1 MRLIGQ
7 GLARWRAG
15 VRDQPWARHMH
26 DTCLNSCRDAKGGPR
41 WWSVPIQ
48 PTPRA
53 PGVGNLVLVRARE
66 AVECF
71 LPEDEIRKLDRD
83 LRILIASNG
92 TLTRT
97 LGIVADDEVVVQIV
111 EQHVHGAA
119 PQISGLEQL
128 PGGRI
133 LQRRILLNGRSSGR
147 SFVAAESLVAVDLL
161 PPAITTA
168 LLETERPIGE
178 VMAASALETFKEA
191 ADVWVGRPPDWLAL
205 AGYQTSEPTIVA
217 RRYRV
222 ISDGQP
228 AIIITEYFLRDDF
241 QKSSVT

>member
-1 MRLIGQ
+1 MTSETHQLA
-7 GLARWRAG
+7 GLGFSAG
-15 VRDQPWARHMH
+15 
-26 DTCLNSCRDAKGGPR
+26 
-41 WWSVPIQ
+41 
-48 PTPRA
+48 
-53 PGVGNLVLVRARE
+53 RE
-66 AVECF
+66 AIERC
-71 LPEDEIRKLDRD
+71 LPDDDIRKLARD

-92 TLTRT
+92 TLTRI
-97 LGIVADDEVVVQIV
+97 LGTVADDEIVVQIV
-111 EQHVHGAA
+111 EQHVHSVV
-119 PQISGLEQL
+119 PQIPGLDQL

-161 PPAITTA
+161 PSAITTT

-205 AGYQTSEPTIVA
+205 AVCEIPEPTIVA

-241 QKSSVT
+241 QKAR

>member
-1 MRLIGQ
+1 M
-7 GLARWRAG
+7 
-15 VRDQPWARHMH
+15 VRGCTRPSVGATYAQHLLKLVPGRERGAKEVVGA
-26 DTCLNSCRDAKGGPR
+26 DTTNAESSGRCESRPGG
-41 WWSVPIQ
+41 
-48 PTPRA
+48 
-53 PGVGNLVLVRARE
+53 ARE

-71 LPEDEIRKLDRD
+71 LREDEIRKLDRD
-83 LRILIASNG
+83 LRILIASDG
-92 TLTRT
+92 TLTRI

-111 EQHVHGAA
+111 EQHVHAAA

-161 PPAITTA
+161 PAAITTT

-178 VMAASALETFKEA
+178 IMAASALETFKEA
-191 ADVWVGRPPDWLAL
+191 ADVWIGRPPDWLAL
-205 AGYQTSEPTIVA
+205 AGYQTSAPTIVA